1 MQPGAADFSLF
12 ELCLGLNLPVSDLRA
27 PKSAQFFLRAL
38 FSRKLPRHPEKLR
51 HQPAKRRGIGYR
63 LASSRL

>member
-1 MQPGAADFSLF
+1 
-12 ELCLGLNLPVSDLRA
+12 LRA

-38 FSRKLPRHPEKLR
+38 FSRKLPHHPEKLR

-63 LASSRL
+63 LAASKL